1 MRGTWTSSAKTGEM
15 VTLGSPT
22 QREDGDPAHCPTGPS
37 MIRHF
42 ARSASHAVSRHRG
55 PALRARGRAHRC
67 RPVRCRQASEAGAPK
82 HGRSCSGR

>member
-42 ARSASHAVSRHRG
+42 ARSASHAVAGTAAPPSG
-55 PALRARGRAHRC
+55 PGAGPTAV
-67 RPVRCRQASEAGAPK
+67 VR
-82 HGRSCSGR
+82 